1 MHTNEIDTVPRDLY
15 LQVLNLI
22 IDAEIWIRS
31 MDLDSSKGIKEAK
44 IFRRRALNE
53 TRPFFL
59 PLVSA
64 CESKENY
71 FGLDKAPHF

>member
-15 LQVLNLI
+15 LQVLNLL

-53 TRPFFL
+53 IKPRLGEFRNLSSTSVRP
-59 PLVSA
+59 A
-64 CESKENY
+64 GN
-71 FGLDKAPHF
+71 G